1 MGAEQPALQER
12 DRPVAALYR
21 VVLAPLGLGLDHC
34 LVRSLA
40 QAVVVV
46 AGVPVGHD
54 AGVVCDLTVGEAL
67 DGARIIVLDV
77 SEAHPSVRLG
87 GHQNELLVRPALAAD
102 ERLVDLNERAER
114 LTVRAHHRGA
124 QLVQPTPRRLVGAE
138 AHDALQILTR
148 NAGAACRDL
157 EDRAEP
163 HLERLAGLLQERAG
177 REARL
182 MAAVGA
188 LERSA
193 LADRPHTRR
202 VAVRTGRLTAPAGLN
217 PIGAAVLFGR
227 KLRLEFRRSL
237 GELTPQ

>member
-67 DGARIIVLDV
+67 DGALIIVLDV

-87 GHQNELLVRPALAAD
+87 GHQNGIHITLNCAVIKGIGMPWYVRHWLP
-102 ERLVDLNERAER
+102 V
-114 LTVRAHHRGA
+114 
-124 QLVQPTPRRLVGAE
+124 
-138 AHDALQILTR
+138 
-148 NAGAACRDL
+148 
-157 EDRAEP
+157 
-163 HLERLAGLLQERAG
+163 
-177 REARL
+177 
-182 MAAVGA
+182 
-188 LERSA
+188 
-193 LADRPHTRR
+193 
-202 VAVRTGRLTAPAGLN
+202 GRLRTLN
-217 PIGAAVLFGR
+217 LVKSYYSNAKNMARASIQQMRP
-227 KLRLEFRRSL
+227 LRRD
-237 GELTPQ
+237 